1 MMENK
6 HIIIILLVI
15 ILVLVAAIGFMMFN
29 QANTK
34 EQTIVQITSDAKQ
47 TEGGALSVK
56 LTDLND
62 APIANEIVNVKVA
75 DKNGKVVVDDVV
87 KTDSKGKAKLDLDL
101 KKGKYSVNVTYGGN
115 ENYTANGTTQKLT
128 IKEKVAKTA
137 IVESSTS
144 EVSSQSS
151 QRQEDQVT
159 SDGWDPKEHEVSR
172 EQLDNGYERV
182 NYDDGYMRIVDKDGN
197 IISYGY

>member
-1 MMENK
+1 MENK

-29 QANTK
+29 QANAK
-34 EQTIVQITSDAKQ
+34 EQTIVKITSDAKQ
-47 TEGGALSVK
+47 MEGGALSVK

-75 DKNGKVVVDDVV
+75 DKNGKAVVDDVV

-115 ENYTANGTTQKLT
+115 ENYTGNGTTQKLT